1 MAKFLRQYDPAETKR
16 RVTIEI
22 SEENC
27 PGMLEALSV
36 LPYGHETPLIRA
48 VFYQWLLDRQAE
60 GLQDEAM
67 LAALAGPGGR
77 PDGRRPNKMAMG
89 SNLPTRRPVNKVTK
103 PTRAL
108 VHPAQ
113 EPSRNDPAHM
123 QNTVLVSL
131 ISSPAE
137 SSLPIHP
144 VAPAPAP
151 APAPASALVSVEPAQ
166 ASGPSGSALP
176 TSDPDQ
182 TAPVDVSTLTAG
194 QLEGLFELE
203 TMFD

>member
-1 MAKFLRQYDPAETKR
+1 MAKFLRQYDPSETKR

-89 SNLPTRRPVNKVTK
+89 SNLPTRRPVNKATK
-103 PTRAL
+103 PTRSL
-108 VHPAQ
+108 VHLAQ

-123 QNTVLVSL
+123 QNTVLVSS
-131 ISSPAE
+131 ISSPAA
-137 SSLPIHP
+137 SSLSTHP
-144 VAPAPAP
+144 VAPGPIPAP
-151 APAPASALVSVEPAQ
+151 APTLVSVEPAQ
-166 ASGPSGSALP
+166 TSGPSGSALP
-176 TSDPDQ
+176 TPNSDQ
-182 TAPVDVSTLTAG
+182 TAPVDVNTLTAG

>member
-27 PGMLEALSV
+27 PGMLKALSV

-60 GLQDEAM
+60 GLQEEAM

-89 SNLPTRRPVNKVTK
+89 SNLPARRPVSKVTK
-103 PTRAL
+103 PTRPL
-108 VHPAQ
+108 VHPTQ
-113 EPSRNDPAHM
+113 ETSQNEQAHVKK
-123 QNTVLVSL
+123 TVLLSS
-131 ISSPAE
+131 ISSPA
-137 SSLPIHP
+137 SSLLSPLT
-144 VAPAPAP
+144 VAPPPAAAPTP
-151 APAPASALVSVEPAQ
+151 PLVSVDPAQ
-166 ASGPSGSALP
+166 VSGSTGSALP

-182 TAPVDVSTLTAG
+182 TAPVDVGALTAG
-194 QLEGLFELE
+194 QLEGLSELE

>member
-103 PTRAL
+103 PARPL

-113 EPSRNDPAHM
+113 EPSRNDPVHM
-123 QNTVLVSL
+123 QNTVLVSS
-131 ISSPAE
+131 ISSPAA
-137 SSLPIHP
+137 SSLSALP
-144 VAPAPAP
+144 VAPTPVPAP
-151 APAPASALVSVEPAQ
+151 ALVSVEPAQ
-166 ASGPSGSALP
+166 ASGPSGSVLP
-176 TSDPDQ
+176 TTNSDQ